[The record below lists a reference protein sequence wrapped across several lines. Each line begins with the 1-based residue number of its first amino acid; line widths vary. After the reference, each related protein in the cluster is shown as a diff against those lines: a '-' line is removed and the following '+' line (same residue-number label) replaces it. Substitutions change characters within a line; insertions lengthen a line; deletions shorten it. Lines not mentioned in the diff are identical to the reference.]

1 METVR
6 EAWDRLVDEYE
17 TDVFL
22 QPEIYEGDYGELED
36 PHGETIYVPK
46 EFVQDV
52 VETGYFIADMGKGF
66 LVRSSA
72 PGYLDSTD
80 WEPVSTVQDLE
91 NWFEMNYVLIDED
104 EDEEDEDE
112 EDEDEEDEDEEDED
126 EEDEDEEDE
135 DEEGEKKKK

>member
-1 METVR
+1 METVHD
-6 EAWDRLVDEYE
+6 AWERLVDEYE

-46 EFVQDV
+46 EIVQDV
-52 VETGYFIADMGKGF
+52 VETGYFIVDMGNGP

-72 PGYLDSTD
+72 PGNLGSTK

-91 NWFEMNYVLIDED
+91 KWFDMNYVLID

-112 EDEDEEDEDEEDED
+112 EDEDEEDPDEEDED
-126 EEDEDEEDE
+126 EEDEDDEDE